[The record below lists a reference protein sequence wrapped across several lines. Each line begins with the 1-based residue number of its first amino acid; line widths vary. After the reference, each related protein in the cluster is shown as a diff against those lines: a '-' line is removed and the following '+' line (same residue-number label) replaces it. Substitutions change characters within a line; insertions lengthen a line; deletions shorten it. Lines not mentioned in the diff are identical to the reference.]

1 MAWVEYLFAR
11 GGVPERRGTLFD
23 YVLAG
28 DGVWLQTENER
39 LWARVPVATGS
50 VRGLEPLGGV
60 LELEHGRIPQRVWEE
75 AVQLLYV
82 GGEERWEYQH
92 DAGRPRERA
101 AYVHPVEAM
110 VAIRWEAGMYRV
122 VKPRQEAGG
131 THVCYEPV
139 PGAVVELHSHHR
151 MRAYF
156 SPQDDSDEQGLGVY
170 GVIGRLH
177 TERPEVVLRLGA
189 YGYWLELPWGDVF
202 EGEHAPFRDARF
214 DERLQ
219 EEQAADDIAG
229 TASPMPALASVRGWL
244 IRALGR

>member
-1 MAWVEYLFAR
+1 MSWVEYLLAR
-11 GGVPERRGTLFD
+11 EGVPERRGTLFD

-39 LWARVPVATGS
+39 LRARVPVAMGR

-75 AVQLLYV
+75 AVRLLYV
-82 GGEERWEYQH
+82 GGEECREYPNVK
-92 DAGRPRERA
+92 GWPRTGA
-101 AYVHPVEAM
+101 PYVDPIEAM
-110 VAIRWEAGMYRV
+110 VAIRWEAGEYRV

-131 THVCYEPV
+131 THVRYEPV

-189 YGYWLELPWGDVF
+189 YGYWLDLPWGDVF
-202 EGEHAPFRDARF
+202 EGERAPFRDARF
-214 DERLQ
+214 DERLR

-229 TASPMPALASVRGWL
+229 TVGPTPALASVRGWL
-244 IRALGR
+244 FRALGR